1 MMFSFAAISQEVASP
16 CMVYMKAKQN
26 TELLQQPELFL
37 SKRSLARRA
46 RQSITVSNSD
56 LPLEAHRL
64 QTVSHVV
71 SKIGNSSR
79 WLNAVYVTATP
90 TEILD
95 LLDLSFVES
104 VQPLVGGMAATR
116 IVELPLNYGYSND
129 QVAQINL
136 DRHEDYR

>member
-1 MMFSFAAISQEVASP
+1 MKSRLLVYILMMFSFAAISQEVASP

-46 RQSITVSNSD
+46 RQAITVSNSD
-56 LPLEAHRL
+56 LPIEAHRL

-79 WLNAVYVTATP
+79 WLNAVYHHPLWHAFRGYIAPVFTAIFRDMDKPIITSSP
-90 TEILD
+90 EQ
-95 LLDLSFVES
+95 SFC
-104 VQPLVGGMAATR
+104 
-116 IVELPLNYGYSND
+116 
-129 QVAQINL
+129 
-136 DRHEDYR
+136 